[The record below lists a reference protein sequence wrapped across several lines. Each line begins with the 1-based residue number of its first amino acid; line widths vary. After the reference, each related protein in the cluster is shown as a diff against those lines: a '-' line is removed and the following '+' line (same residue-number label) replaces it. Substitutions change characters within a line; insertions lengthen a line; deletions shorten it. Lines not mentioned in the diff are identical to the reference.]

1 MKAKNSYQTLGN
13 LVPKIDPSAVL
24 SSKVRYHCRVV
35 NTKELMSM
43 FRNDGGETPTDS
55 LKGDWQPLSLSLDW
69 KDKSRE
75 DLGI

>member
-1 MKAKNSYQTLGN
+1 
-13 LVPKIDPSAVL
+13 
-24 SSKVRYHCRVV
+24 
-35 NTKELMSM
+35 M
-43 FRNDGGETPTDS
+43 FRNDGGETPMDS